1 MAEDGTNTA
10 TADSPADAPTDEAS
24 ASVYAGKFKGE
35 AALEAGIRELGNS
48 KFNLGL
54 PDNQQLI
61 GSVFVDADAA
71 ENFYK
76 DLEKVQSKGGHADIA
91 TESNSSSSSGLQIPS
106 SPEAGSPPP
115 PSPTSQT
122 GVTLPDA
129 PSVAEE
135 DNIQGVMR
143 KAGLDPLEVLGHFDE
158 HGQMS
163 DAHYAQMQK
172 VGFSKGVAN
181 QMAQLTLSDIKATQ
195 AKYKDQCVQLC
206 GGSEDT
212 FNEVIN
218 RAATHYSDED
228 LKGVREA
235 LEDPRYC
242 IKTMKSILYDLGVQ
256 PAPATT
262 ATVEDTAVSPG
273 SSAGCADAEDY
284 WKTFAKAN
292 AGDQNAVLRLA
303 RTPQSLR
310 NTFRE

>member
-1 MAEDGTNTA
+1 
-10 TADSPADAPTDEAS
+10 
-24 ASVYAGKFKGE
+24 
-35 AALEAGIRELGNS
+35 
-48 KFNLGL
+48 
-54 PDNQQLI
+54 
-61 GSVFVDADAA
+61 
-71 ENFYK
+71 
-76 DLEKVQSKGGHADIA
+76 
-91 TESNSSSSSGLQIPS
+91 
-106 SPEAGSPPP
+106 
-115 PSPTSQT
+115 
-122 GVTLPDA
+122 
-129 PSVAEE
+129 
-135 DNIQGVMR
+135 MR

-181 QMAQLTLSDIKATQ
+181 QMAQITLSDIKATQ

-273 SSAGCADAEDY
+273 SSAGCTDAEDY

-310 NTFRE
+310 DTFRE